1 MVGTLPLCG
10 GFCRFY
16 VSVNDVC
23 VCVFSLGVSH
33 ARVVSVSPGP
43 LLRVEGQPVSLRCD
57 VTGYEGPREQDFDWT
72 MQQGGAGPIQVISTF
87 EPKYSDVSLSDR
99 VASGDLSVVRL
110 GDSVVELRIQE
121 VRSSD
126 SATYLCS
133 TPSTDSVVSGN
144 YDAGVTL
151 KGGSDTSMRET
162 SRLSVLTISEC
173 GLTEYPFRR
182 TVLTFKLD

>member
-16 VSVNDVC
+16 VSVND

-72 MQQGGAGPIQVISTF
+72 MQQGEAGSIQVISTF
-87 EPKYSDVSLSDR
+87 DPKYSDVSLSDR

-162 SRLSVLTISEC
+162 
-173 GLTEYPFRR
+173 
-182 TVLTFKLD
+182 